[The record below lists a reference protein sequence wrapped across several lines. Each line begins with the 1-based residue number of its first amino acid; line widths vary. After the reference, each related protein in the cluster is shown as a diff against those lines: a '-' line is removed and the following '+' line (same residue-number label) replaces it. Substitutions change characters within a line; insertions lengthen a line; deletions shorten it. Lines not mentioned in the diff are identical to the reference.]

1 MTGPR
6 GREIGMTK
14 RFKGVINVDTR
25 DSTPDWEPYVQPVA
39 PAGAPN
45 VLYIVLDDVGFSAM
59 EPWGGL
65 IETPNI
71 NKLAAN
77 GLTYSNWHTTAL
89 CSPTRS
95 SLLTGRN
102 HTTNGMACI
111 AEATTGFPNS
121 NGHIPF
127 ECATLAEVLGERGW
141 NTYMLGKW
149 HLVAADEMNMAST
162 KRNWPV
168 GRGFERYYGFLGG
181 ETNQWYPDLIYDNHP
196 VDQPAMPEE
205 GYHLTT
211 DLTDK
216 AIEFIR
222 DAKMLVPDKPF
233 FMYFCPGA
241 THAPHHAPKEWIDRY
256 KGRFDMGYEAY
267 RELVFERQKQLGI
280 FPEDAELTPLNPY
293 AEETSVEGKPWNP
306 LDVVRPWESLS
317 DDEKTLF
324 CRMAEVYA
332 GFLSHTD
339 NEMGRLLDFL
349 EETGELEN
357 TIVVL
362 VSDNGASGEGGPNG
376 SVNEN
381 KFFNGIPDTI
391 EENLQYLDELGSP
404 ATYNHYPVGWAWAF
418 NTPFKMWKRYNFEGG
433 VADPLLLS
441 WPKGIEAKGER
452 RSQFLHATDIVPT
465 MYDLL
470 GVELP
475 EEVKG
480 YQQIPLEG
488 VSFRSTFESDDVPT
502 PKETG
507 FFSMLGSRAIWH
519 KGWKAVSV
527 HPTIAGWGNY
537 EHDRWEL
544 YDTTSDPTE
553 SHDLA
558 AEQSEKVQELIN
570 LWFHEAGK
578 YNGLPLLDLTAVEVL
593 ADPNRPQVSPPRDR
607 YVYYPNTA
615 EVPETA
621 AVNIRNRSYSIAV
634 EVEVDS
640 EDAAGVL
647 FSHGARFG
655 GHALYVKDGKLKY
668 VYNFVGSKEQV
679 VESSKQ
685 ITTGPRIL
693 GATFVRE
700 GDSMP
705 ATGTLSL
712 FVDDEKVGEGQVMTQ
727 PGNFSLVGEGL
738 NVGRDPAEP
747 VTADYPGTSPYAF
760 SGGTIKQAI
769 VDVSGEQY
777 VDLEKEALAL
787 MKRE

>member
-1 MTGPR
+1 M
-6 GREIGMTK
+6 
-14 RFKGVINVDTR
+14 
-25 DSTPDWEPYVQPVA
+25 PDWEPYGQPVA
-39 PAGAPN
+39 PEGSPN
-45 VLYIVLDDVGFSAM
+45 VVYIVLDDVGFSSM

-71 NKLAAN
+71 KRLASQ
-77 GLTYSNWHTTAL
+77 GLTYTNWHTTAL

-111 AEATTGFPNS
+111 AEATSGFPGS

-127 ECATLAEVLGERGW
+127 ECATIAEFLGERGW

-196 VDQPAMPEE
+196 VEQPSWPED

-216 AIEFIR
+216 AIEFIK
-222 DAKMLVPDKPF
+222 DAKMIVPDKPF

-241 THAPHHAPKEWIDRY
+241 CHAPHHVAKEWIEKY
-256 KGRFDMGYEAY
+256 EGAFDMGYEAY
-267 RELVFERQKQLGI
+267 RELVFERQKEMGI
-280 FPEDAELTPLNPY
+280 FPADAVLSPLNPY

-317 DDEKTLF
+317 DDEKRLF
-324 CRMAEVYA
+324 SRMAEVFA

-339 NEMGRLLDFL
+339 HEIGRLLDFL
-349 EETGELEN
+349 EETGELDN
-357 TIVVL
+357 TIVVF

-391 EENLQYLDELGSP
+391 EENLQYLDDLGST

-418 NTPFKMWKRYNFEGG
+418 DTPFKMWKRYNFEGG
-433 VADPLLLS
+433 VADPLIVS
-441 WPKGIEAKGER
+441 WPNGIAAKGELR
-452 RSQFLHATDIVPT
+452 HQYNHATDIVAT
-465 MYDLL
+465 IFDCVGLEM
-470 GVELP
+470 P

-480 YQQIPLEG
+480 FTQIPLEG
-488 VSFRSTFESDDVPT
+488 VSFRSTFDSADAPAT
-502 PKETG
+502 KETA

-527 HPTIAGWGNY
+527 HPTIVGWANF

-544 YDTTSDPTE
+544 YNTDQDPTE
-553 SHDLA
+553 MHDLA
-558 AEQSEKVQELIN
+558 GEHPAKLQEMIN
-570 LWFHEAGK
+570 LWFHEAGRF
-578 YNGLPLLDLTAVEVL
+578 NGLPIEDRTAIEVL
-593 ADPNRPQVSPPRDR
+593 ADPTRPQVAPPRDR
-607 YVYYPNTA
+607 YVYYPGAA

-621 AVNIRNRSYSIAV
+621 SVNIRNRSYTIAA
-634 EVEVDS
+634 EVDVES
-640 EDAAGVL
+640 PDSHGVL

-655 GHALYVKDGKLKY
+655 GHSLYVKDGKLKY
-668 VYNFVGSKEQV
+668 VYNFVGSNEQMIESTKE
-679 VESSKQ
+679 
-685 ITTGPRIL
+685 IPTGKVFL
-693 GATFVRE
+693 SAAFERE
-700 GDSMP
+700 GEAMP
-705 ATGTLSL
+705 TTGTLSL
-712 FVDDEKVGEGQVMTQ
+712 FIGDEKVGEGRIMTQ

-738 NVGRDPAEP
+738 NVGKDPGEP
-747 VTADYPGTSPYAF
+747 VTSDYAGDRPFTF
-760 SGGTIKQAI
+760 TGGTIKEVI
-769 VDVSGEQY
+769 VDVSGAAFI
-777 VDLEKEALAL
+777 DLEREAAA
-787 MKRE
+787 MFARE